1 VGAAVGIDH
10 SGACLAGNDDAS
22 GYVPGPVSHSDAG
35 VQATIG
41 KPGQVE
47 RGGTEHADA
56 VHPRGEL
63 GCDGLGCIGIDDGS
77 QVGESGLVSGDTD
90 RAGEFEQ
97 LFRAVYLTFHRRDA
111 PRGQLAAASLAV
123 LEHLALAGP
132 LTIGEAAAHLR
143 RAQSVVSEIVSH
155 LERQG
160 LLERESDPADRRRTL
175 VWLTLAGQTTL
186 RRQREVLSEELLA
199 GALGRMPPEQVGAL
213 LGALRALVQS
223 VTPSPAAAGHSEGN
237 PS

>member
-1 VGAAVGIDH
+1 MEVVGEGRDVAA
-10 SGACLAGNDDAS
+10 
-22 GYVPGPVSHSDAG
+22 GP
-35 VQATIG
+35 
-41 KPGQVE
+41 
-47 RGGTEHADA
+47 
-56 VHPRGEL
+56 
-63 GCDGLGCIGIDDGS
+63 GCIGIDDGS
-77 QVGESGLVSGDTD
+77 RVGESGLVTGDTEP
-90 RAGEFEQ
+90 AGEFQQ
-97 LFRAVYLTFHRRDA
+97 LFRAVYLTFHRRDP
-111 PRGQLAAASLAV
+111 PRGELANASLAV

-132 LTIGEAAAHLR
+132 LTIGEAAGHLR

-175 VWLTLAGQTTL
+175 VWLTLAGQATL

-213 LGALRALVQS
+213 LGALRAVVQS
-223 VTPSPAAAGHSEGN
+223 VTPSPAATGPSERY

>member
-1 VGAAVGIDH
+1 M
-10 SGACLAGNDDAS
+10 N
-22 GYVPGPVSHSDAG
+22 
-35 VQATIG
+35 
-41 KPGQVE
+41 
-47 RGGTEHADA
+47 
-56 VHPRGEL
+56 
-63 GCDGLGCIGIDDGS
+63 
-77 QVGESGLVSGDTD
+77 GDTEP
-90 RAGEFEQ
+90 AEEFEQ

-111 PRGQLAAASLAV
+111 PRSQLPNASLAV

-175 VWLTLAGQTTL
+175 VWLTVAGQTTL

-199 GALGRMPPEQVGAL
+199 GAGADAPGTGGR
-213 LGALRALVQS
+213 
-223 VTPSPAAAGHSEGN
+223 AAGRAPFARSIRDSIPGCRRA
-237 PS
+237 

>member
-1 VGAAVGIDH
+1 
-10 SGACLAGNDDAS
+10 
-22 GYVPGPVSHSDAG
+22 
-35 VQATIG
+35 
-41 KPGQVE
+41 
-47 RGGTEHADA
+47 
-56 VHPRGEL
+56 
-63 GCDGLGCIGIDDGS
+63 
-77 QVGESGLVSGDTD
+77 
-90 RAGEFEQ
+90 
-97 LFRAVYLTFHRRDA
+97 
-111 PRGQLAAASLAV
+111 V

-143 RAQSVVSEIVSH
+143 RAQSVVSEVVSH
-155 LERQG
+155 LERQR

-175 VWLTLAGQTTL
+175 VWLTEAGQTTL

-223 VTPSPAAAGHSEGN
+223 AAPSPAAAGHSEGN